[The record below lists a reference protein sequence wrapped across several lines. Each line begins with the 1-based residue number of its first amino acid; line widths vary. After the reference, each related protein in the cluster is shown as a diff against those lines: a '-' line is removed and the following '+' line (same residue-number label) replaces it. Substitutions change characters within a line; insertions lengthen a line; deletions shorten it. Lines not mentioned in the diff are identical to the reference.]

1 MKRAGTLLI
10 AAVLLLTLCAC
21 KRETRPAVGLGT
33 FHGEQVSVYGGDWQP
48 IGEVYSGQTYL
59 TLNAGG
65 EGVFCV
71 DGEAAAVE
79 WETSGGRLTLTMGSA
94 RCEGT
99 IDANTV
105 TIGFFDA
112 DIRMSFSRTAS
123 AALPLLDSL
132 PEQAQEPDADAEPD
146 HAAYWAGDWYGWH
159 IVTDASEE
167 LQYLKDTAWDACA
180 HISVRGD
187 AGMLTVW
194 DTENEPGEL
203 LLRASV
209 TFSAGTTDAGHMTA
223 DSGTYLDCDLTN
235 GLSCD
240 PGVSEVHTFDHMICI
255 SGRAEDENGGWVR
268 FRLYLRPGHGLGG
281 CAHRRH
287 ERLSVPQYA
296 PARLRQ
302 LVRAVACA
310 GRCRYAGLIRD
321 GEIRK
326 ENRPWRFVPI
336 AEVKSRKQRNSVR
349 NAAQS

>member
-79 WETSGGRLTLTMGSA
+79 WETSGERLTLTMGSA

-123 AALPLLDSL
+123 AALPLPDSL
-132 PEQAQEPDADAEPD
+132 PEQEQEPDADAEPD

-167 LQYLKDTAWDACA
+167 LQYLKDTAWD
-180 HISVRGD
+180 G
-187 AGMLTVW
+187 
-194 DTENEPGEL
+194 
-203 LLRASV
+203 LRA
-209 TFSAGTTDAGHMTA
+209 HQ
-223 DSGTYLDCDLTN
+223 
-235 GLSCD
+235 
-240 PGVSEVHTFDHMICI
+240 
-255 SGRAEDENGGWVR
+255 RAR
-268 FRLYLRPGHGLGG
+268 G
-281 CAHRRH
+281 CRNAHR
-287 ERLSVPQYA
+287 LGY
-296 PARLRQ
+296 
-302 LVRAVACA
+302 
-310 GRCRYAGLIRD
+310 
-321 GEIRK
+321 GE
-326 ENRPWRFVPI
+326 
-336 AEVKSRKQRNSVR
+336 
-349 NAAQS
+349 

>member
-33 FHGEQVSVYGGDWQP
+33 FHGEQVSAYGGDWQP

-79 WETSGGRLTLTMGSA
+79 WETSGERLTLTMGSA

-187 AGMLTVW
+187 AGVLTVW

-209 TFSAGTTDAGHMTA
+209 TFSAGTTGAGRMTA

-240 PGVSEVHTFDHMICI
+240 PGASEVHMFDHMICI

-268 FRLYLRPGHGLGG
+268 FRLYLRPWGTDWEDVRTGDTSG
-281 CAHRRH
+281 CLYRNM
-287 ERLSVPQYA
+287 LPPDYDSWYA
-296 PARLRQ
+296 PLLARG
-302 LVRAVACA
+302 VADMPDSFGTA
-310 GRCRYAGLIRD
+310 
-321 GEIRK
+321 K
-326 ENRPWRFVPI
+326 
-336 AEVKSRKQRNSVR
+336 
-349 NAAQS
+349 

>member
-48 IGEVYSGQTYL
+48 IGEVYNGQTYL

-79 WETSGGRLTLTMGSA
+79 WETSGERLTLTMGSA

-123 AALPLLDSL
+123 AALPLPDSL

-268 FRLYLRPGHGLGG
+268 FRLYLRPWGTDWEDVRTGDTSG
-281 CAHRRH
+281 CLYRNM
-287 ERLSVPQYA
+287 LPPDYDSWYA
-296 PARLRQ
+296 PLLARG
-302 LVRAVACA
+302 VADMPDSFGMA
-310 GRCRYAGLIRD
+310 
-321 GEIRK
+321 K
-326 ENRPWRFVPI
+326 
-336 AEVKSRKQRNSVR
+336 
-349 NAAQS
+349 

>member
-132 PEQAQEPDADAEPD
+132 PEQAQEPDADAAPD
-146 HAAYWAGDWYGWH
+146 HAAIG
-159 IVTDASEE
+159 
-167 LQYLKDTAWDACA
+167 
-180 HISVRGD
+180 
-187 AGMLTVW
+187 
-194 DTENEPGEL
+194 PGIG
-203 LLRASV
+203 
-209 TFSAGTTDAGHMTA
+209 TAGT
-223 DSGTYLDCDLTN
+223 L
-235 GLSCD
+235 
-240 PGVSEVHTFDHMICI
+240 
-255 SGRAEDENGGWVR
+255 
-268 FRLYLRPGHGLGG
+268 
-281 CAHRRH
+281 
-287 ERLSVPQYA
+287 
-296 PARLRQ
+296 
-302 LVRAVACA
+302 
-310 GRCRYAGLIRD
+310 
-321 GEIRK
+321 
-326 ENRPWRFVPI
+326 
-336 AEVKSRKQRNSVR
+336 
-349 NAAQS
+349 